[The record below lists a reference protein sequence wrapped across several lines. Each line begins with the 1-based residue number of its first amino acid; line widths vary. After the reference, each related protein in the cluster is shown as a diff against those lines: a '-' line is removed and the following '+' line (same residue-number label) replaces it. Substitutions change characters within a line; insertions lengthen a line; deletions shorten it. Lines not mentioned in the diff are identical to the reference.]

1 MWEIMNIT
9 FGDKF
14 NQFILNK
21 YFTKKVNPLLM
32 LKITTFILFF
42 FFFLH
47 IKLLNFI
54 TSVKFK
60 ANYKVSCLL
69 NKITLEIQN
78 LQILTEA
85 NNIFHLLPNV

>member
-32 LKITTFILFF
+32 LKITTFFL
-42 FFFLH
+42 LH

-69 NKITLEIQN
+69 NKTLERQN